1 MYPLPALPQI
11 ITLPSLLLLLALTQ
25 SCATHPTLVAHSQPL
40 TAQVK
45 QLLTTASSYQIMG
58 QAQTS
63 LHLLQEADTL
73 ANTADHKALQAMVKN
88 ALSDTLLL
96 TKQLEPA
103 KQAACEGL
111 QLAQSTQQ
119 PLLIA
124 TLWNTLGNALVAE
137 LEILTNSEEIPRNDC
152 VDKVIASLELPDNL
166 ATLPSP
172 LEIVASFALPSY
184 HAGLQIAQAIP
195 APSLTVKLLIN
206 LAQIYVNH
214 SQPEIAQTEKD
225 KAIAYLRQAWDETP
239 KLPANSNTA
248 WTVLTIGSLLQQYG
262 LPQEE
267 ALVYKILQQ
276 ALQRAESL
284 RDTLLVAETQ
294 GRLGQLALTQA
305 EQLADTS
312 KQLNNRLLLA
322 YTAGNLGEL
331 YLNQQ
336 GHEAQAKQLFQQA
349 IFEVDQVAAR
359 EIEYRWYWQL
369 GRLYQLQG
377 QREPAKTAYR
387 QAIKNL
393 QTIRSALNL
402 GQRNYPKFR
411 TSQGQ
416 VYLDLVTLLL
426 TEATVAKSAN
436 NFEEEQKLLIEAIST
451 LERFK
456 VSELEN
462 YFRSDCAA
470 AAATNPDDTKDT
482 TPLETLIEILST
494 ENTPTA
500 VFYPMV
506 LEKSTELLLILAK
519 DKIYHVSIPIPATEL
534 QQQITDYQ
542 ELLSRD
548 SPGPETQ
555 ILMQGKAIYELLIS
569 PLEETL
575 QAHQIKTLVIVP
587 DGVLRMIPFASLSTA
602 GTLDSFLIKKYAL
615 AVTPGLTL
623 NKRKAHLPGQSVLLS
638 AVSEKICQK
647 PALTEVNTFIDQ
659 MKQQQPPPT
668 LLVNEQF
675 TEANLATQ
683 LFTKAYPVLI
693 FATHGKFYADV
704 ERSYLLSYDCE
715 LRLRP
720 FGNLLRIRKHQEDS
734 LDLLILSACETA
746 KGNEQAALGLAGIGF
761 EAGANS
767 VLATLWSV
775 GDKAATEL
783 TMAFLDYLKIHPQA
797 SKAQALQQVQ
807 LAYLADP
814 KHKHPSF
821 WSPFI
826 VIGDWR

>member
-25 SCATHPTLVAHSQPL
+25 SCATHPTTLVDHSLPL

-63 LHLLQEADTL
+63 LQLLQEADTL

-103 KQAACEGL
+103 KQAACAGL
-111 QLAQSTQQ
+111 LLAQSTQQ

-137 LEILTNSEEIPRNDC
+137 LEILTESEANQQDDC

-172 LEIVASFALPSY
+172 LEIAASFALPSY

-206 LAQIYVNH
+206 LAQIYINH

-331 YLNQQ
+331 YLNQP

-426 TEATVAKSAN
+426 TEATEAKSAN
-436 NFEEEQKLLIEAIST
+436 NLEEEQKLLIEAIST

-470 AAATNPDDTKDT
+470 AAATNTKDT
-482 TPLETLIEILST
+482 TPIETLIEILST

-500 VFYPMV
+500 VFYPMI

-519 DKIYHVSIPIPATEL
+519 DKIYHVSIPIAATEL

-542 ELLSRD
+542 KLLRLLSPD
-548 SPGPETQ
+548 LTK
-555 ILMQGKAIYELLIS
+555 ILTQGKAIYELLIS
-569 PLEETL
+569 PLEEML
-575 QAHQIKTLVIVP
+575 QAHQIQTLVIVP
-587 DGVLRMIPFASLSTA
+587 DGVLRMIPFATLNTA
-602 GTLDSFLIKKYAL
+602 GTPDSWLIKKYAL
-615 AVTPGLTL
+615 AVIPGLTL

-638 AVSEKICQK
+638 AVSKEICHR
-647 PALTEVNTFIDQ
+647 PALVSVDTFINKV
-659 MKQQQPPPT
+659 KQQQPPPT
-668 LLVNEQF
+668 VLVNEQF

-683 LFTKAYPVLI
+683 LFSKPYPMLI
-693 FATHGKFYADV
+693 FATHGKFSGDI

-720 FGNLLRIRKHQEDS
+720 FGNLLRIRKNQEDS

-746 KGNEQAALGLAGIGF
+746 MNSDQAALGLAGIGF

-767 VLATLWSV
+767 VLATLWQV

-814 KHKHPSF
+814 KQDELHPFF